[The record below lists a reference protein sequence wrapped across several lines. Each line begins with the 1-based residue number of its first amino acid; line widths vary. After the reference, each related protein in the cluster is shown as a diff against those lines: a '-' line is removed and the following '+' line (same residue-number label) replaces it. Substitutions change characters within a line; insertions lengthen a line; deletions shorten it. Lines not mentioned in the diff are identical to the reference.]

1 MIQWLRLHLPMWW
14 AGGETG
20 VAGRVRCRFDH
31 WLGSLDPTCPEKKT
45 QNIKQKQYFDKF
57 SKDSFFNCPL

>member
-31 WLGSLDPTCPEKKT
+31 WLGSLDPTCPEKKNPKHKAET
-45 QNIKQKQYFDKF
+45 IF
-57 SKDSFFNCPL
+57 